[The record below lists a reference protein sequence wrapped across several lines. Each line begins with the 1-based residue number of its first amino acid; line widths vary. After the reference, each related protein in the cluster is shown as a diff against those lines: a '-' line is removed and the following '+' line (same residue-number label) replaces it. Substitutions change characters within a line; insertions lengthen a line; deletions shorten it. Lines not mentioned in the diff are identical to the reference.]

1 LDHSRTIGLIFDFHI
16 NIISKVT
23 LRSLLLVF
31 KLTLAESLL
40 LVISC
45 RQRWSS
51 SCSNLAQSILT
62 SKKIGRAQQKGQLE
76 IKVKLGPKHCGN
88 ANQMSKSDS
97 LIFLFN
103 PKKKG
108 RWQNAGPK

>member
-1 LDHSRTIGLIFDFHI
+1 
-16 NIISKVT
+16 

-31 KLTLAESLL
+31 KETLAESLL
-40 LVISC
+40 LVISG
-45 RQRWSS
+45 RQRWSIILLK
-51 SCSNLAQSILT
+51 SCSNVAQSILT
-62 SKKIGRAQQKGQLE
+62 SKKIGHTQQKGQLE
-76 IKVKLGPKHCGN
+76 IKVKLGTNHCGN

-108 RWQNAGPK
+108 RWQNAGPE